1 LEETI
6 QRLVIL
12 VPAVLLAV
20 TVHEV
25 AHGWVADRL
34 GDKTARLHGR
44 LTLNP
49 IKHLDL
55 VGTVVF
61 FLTQMIGWA
70 KPVPVNP
77 YNFQNPRRDMV
88 WVSLAGPLSNLI
100 LAVSS
105 AILYHLLAAGFSL
118 GGGGLS
124 TPLAFITEPLLLMSY
139 AAVRI
144 NIGLAIFNIIPI
156 PPLDGSKILAG
167 ILPATLADSYARI
180 ERFGFLILL
189 LLLFTGIIDRLVFP
203 VIRMLTGLLLQSDIV
218 FACC

>member
-25 AHGWVADRL
+25 AHGWMADRL

-55 VGTVVF
+55 VGTAVF

-88 WVSLAGPLSNLI
+88 WVALAGPLSNLI
-100 LAVSS
+100 LAVCC
-105 AILYHLLAAGFSL
+105 AILYHFLAAGFSL
-118 GGGGLS
+118 GGRGLS
-124 TPLAFITEPLLLMSY
+124 APLAFITEPLLLMSY

-144 NIGLAIFNIIPI
+144 NIGLAIFNIIPV

-203 VIRMLTGLLLQSDIV
+203 VIRMLTGLLLQSDII
-218 FACC
+218 FA

>member
-1 LEETI
+1 MQETI

-12 VPAVLLAV
+12 APVVLLAV

-34 GDKTARLHGR
+34 GDKTARRHGR
-44 LTLNP
+44 LTANP
-49 IKHLDL
+49 LKHLDL

-77 YNFQNPRRDMV
+77 HNFQKPRRDLV
-88 WVSLAGPLSNLI
+88 WVALAGPLSNLI
-100 LAVSS
+100 LAVLC
-105 AILYHLLAAGFSL
+105 AIVYHLLAASFSL
-118 GGGGLS
+118 GGLDLS
-124 TPLAFITEPLLLMSY
+124 RPFDFVVEPLFLMSY
-139 AAVRI
+139 VAVRI
-144 NIGLAIFNIIPI
+144 NIGLAIFNIIPV

-167 ILPATLADSYARI
+167 ILPATLADAYARM

-189 LLLFTGIIDRLVFP
+189 LLLFTGIIDQLIFP
-203 VIRMLTGLLLQSDIV
+203 VISMLTGALL
-218 FACC
+218 

>member
-1 LEETI
+1 LPGRGRKIETESSTCA
-6 QRLVIL
+6 RF
-12 VPAVLLAV
+12 AGTGNV
-20 TVHEV
+20 TPVTPDDAEH
-25 AHGWVADRL
+25 HG
-34 GDKTARLHGR
+34 KS
-44 LTLNP
+44 
-49 IKHLDL
+49 K
-55 VGTVVF
+55 
-61 FLTQMIGWA
+61 
-70 KPVPVNP
+70 
-77 YNFQNPRRDMV
+77 
-88 WVSLAGPLSNLI
+88 AGPLSNLI

>member
-1 LEETI
+1 MEETI

-44 LTLNP
+44 LTFNP

-100 LAVSS
+100 LAVCS
-105 AILYHLLAAGFSL
+105 AILYHLLASGFSL
-118 GGGGLS
+118 GSGGLS
-124 TPLAFITEPLLLMSY
+124 TSLAFITEPLLLMSY

-144 NIGLAIFNIIPI
+144 NVGLAIFNIIPI

-167 ILPATLADSYARI
+167 ILPASLADSYARI

-203 VIRMLTGLLLQSDIV
+203 VIRMLTGLLLQSDMV

>member
-1 LEETI
+1 MQETI

-12 VPAVLLAV
+12 APVVLLAV

-34 GDKTARLHGR
+34 GDKTARRHGR
-44 LTLNP
+44 LTANP
-49 IKHLDL
+49 LKHLDL

-77 YNFQNPRRDMV
+77 HNFQKPRRDLV
-88 WVSLAGPLSNLI
+88 WVALAGPLSNLI
-100 LAVSS
+100 LAVLC
-105 AILYHLLAAGFSL
+105 AIVYHLLAASFSL
-118 GGGGLS
+118 GGLDLS
-124 TPLAFITEPLLLMSY
+124 RPFDFVVEPLFLMSY
-139 AAVRI
+139 VAVRI
-144 NIGLAIFNIIPI
+144 NIGLAIFNIIPV

-167 ILPATLADSYARI
+167 ILPATLADGYARM

-189 LLLFTGIIDRLVFP
+189 LLVFTGIIDQLIFP
-203 VIRMLTGLLLQSDIV
+203 VISMLTGALL
-218 FACC
+218 

>member
-6 QRLVIL
+6 RRLVIL

-49 IKHLDL
+49 IKHLDW

-100 LAVSS
+100 LAVCS

-124 TPLAFITEPLLLMSY
+124 TPPAFITEPLLLLSY

-144 NIGLAIFNIIPI
+144 NVGLAIFNIIPI